1 MADGTQYSLTDDEIR
16 SASDALKAQE
26 QERRA
31 YRQQSWDMTQP
42 APEQAAEAMKLGGK
56 FGVPRQAV
64 EADPDY
70 WRQRDADAQRR
81 LMESASP
88 KTMAWLDDEENYSVG
103 KDDIDIWGS
112 IEGYFGDLARDPITT
127 GAKTGSAI
135 GGAAKAGWLSFQSTG
150 ADADREQL
158 EKADRYYD
166 ELDAWQA
173 REAER
178 KAAGKGGL
186 MGRLGFNT
194 VDVGSVRLQLPG
206 DTDPMPQPTTRLI
219 DEAFKQDREW
229 WQTALG
235 LPGKGYRD
243 NPREVVTA
251 IKPLIQDKMDEAVR
265 VSMAKNKAVEEA
277 MPQTGDFLADSLLG
291 GVRAITEMVPLMVSA
306 IATRGK
312 SIPTAVMGAQVYYNE
327 YATGRERELGIDK
340 ATERAV
346 LQAGVEAVSERIS
359 LGIIDN
365 MLKDNGSL
373 ALRFGKGMIL
383 EQGQE
388 QIATMGGRLVDW
400 AYLEQGKTLDQFIAE
415 TPRSMLQTSITTLVA
430 SSGMQTTFLVADYAT
445 KALIN
450 DSLMMQPSK
459 ADKKIDDLLNAVSK
473 SRLRARSPEKAAA
486 LATQL
491 AEGTGAETVVIDLDG
506 LAQSLEAAGLNIMD
520 AMTEMGIPADAINET
535 AIVMGQV
542 EVPTARLMVSEG
554 IQTHRDKVQPHL
566 RLKGEDLT
574 PAQKEAI
581 GAEAANQA
589 AKFSEAIREDVAR
602 DADFAG
608 QIAEVEDQV
617 TEQLRT
623 AGFSGQTSVL
633 RANAVLASRM
643 AGYIAKRSGKDVRSV
658 WAEMGPKIVGSF
670 GEAGTT
676 DVLRSDAD
684 SVNTNSIVAR
694 GEYSRGLGAFSV
706 EIVPEQRAD
715 GSYVLTRKIT
725 DEDGE
730 KQEFFNKDGSW
741 QGGRPSTVILD
752 SGIGGVTQGPE
763 VFPDIA
769 SALQM
774 GRQTGLPEGAEIVS
788 GDQSASAD
796 LLAQSIRQAARMDM
810 TEVKQWVI
818 DNVTATESDFPNG
831 DVLTVIKF
839 PLTEDAG
846 APEVMLSIRL
856 KADGQNQSGRADVN
870 LFLDNQMA
878 DALDSVEDP
887 AERGTLAKIMFAKT
901 VMVMRQYAA
910 EYDVK
915 AFNFIAAES
924 QAEGTNAKSREDLY
938 RFMLSSLPLSGY
950 TAYELDNQMSVVREQ
965 DGAKSADPLFP
976 SKGFVLV
983 RDGVNVE
990 EFARNE
996 IIRGSQRG
1004 GDAGEVVTALTAT
1017 RLGRKDSG
1025 DRGGRGRGGV
1035 GAAGA
1040 GGVQQADDTLAQTIL
1055 ADPEVQEAM
1064 ADPETDVL
1072 PLTDDMQVTELDEFL
1087 AFHGTL
1093 AKFDKFEMDKMGS
1106 GEGAQAFGPGH
1117 YFTQSRGVA
1126 EWYRKR
1132 MKQLA
1137 PGLRMGKEAFNK
1149 SNPAHFAMA
1158 QYWQFRNKNLYH
1170 ELFGGY
1176 KSTVSDS
1183 THSRAIERA
1192 IGWIQY
1198 EINAMQDSYIRR
1210 EPPDY
1215 ASPERP
1221 VIKDR
1226 QELIRFLEAGIAHL
1240 KTLDPNSTRGIPRP
1254 SRKALR
1260 GGGNIYTVA
1269 VKLPSEFTIQL
1280 DLPFGEQPAKVQAA
1294 FRAAAEQG
1302 TLDDVAKAALEK
1314 YGDATRMTVLVA
1326 ALKAKDSPAM
1336 AVMRANGIR
1345 GVRYLDGLSR
1355 GKKNKAGQTYNYV
1368 VFDDADV
1375 KIIDRTGF
1383 LFQSMDGVQQERRG
1397 GYSPSTRQIV
1407 FTEARDVSTFM
1418 HETAHWFLDTLEKLA
1433 PTEAWAAADLA
1444 EIEAWWAGVKDTP
1457 KMAAVRARYSVVPSD
1472 GGWQVSYRGQPMERP
1487 FATEAE
1493 AMARIEWRERQ
1504 EAFAETFEQYLQT
1517 GKAPVPKLVEVFRAF
1532 RDWLVQLYKGMAP
1545 REREALN
1552 PAIQAVFDRVLA
1564 VDTEVDAASAEAFR
1578 DADTMAK
1585 DMLAKGVITERQY
1598 RMVGERLN
1606 KAREE
1611 VKEEMIARALQEE
1624 MRTREDWWA
1633 KEKARVKGD
1642 LARAFDKSEVGRA
1655 FNWLAYGEW
1664 KGDVVDDGEVA
1675 PERADAL
1682 SDAELFQTGAD
1693 RPIRTRLLTPPKD
1706 MSEVQSWLMELQ
1718 GNRDPVDVAE
1728 ILGMEYKPSA
1738 ITQKNA
1744 VGERIRARIEQE
1756 RTDALQLVYKR
1767 SRELKPPDY
1776 AAMKAEAGIPE
1787 EAQQASAD
1795 ILPFRPRSDDSLS
1808 QSMRDTIRPAAQQDI
1823 TNAPQAP
1830 SRQAMLSDLNT
1841 LTRMAE
1847 MMLADAQSDALAN
1860 ATLRL
1865 RQTMEREDGTPND
1878 EFRGQYVSGLMMLSD
1893 ALQGVQGGD
1902 VLAAAVKQNLETGTG
1917 AGVRAAL
1924 EHRGIRIMAPENIGE
1939 PPMLLVNEK
1948 AYEGDMLFQTAPA
1961 QPRTLFVAHN
1971 TSEEKLRK
1979 TLELGGFPMPS
1990 LAVARTDKGG
2000 FPSFG
2005 EITFLAD
2012 PRILD
2017 EKDVTAYD
2025 ADIYSPT
2032 VPEKFPKVSPE
2043 KAGAFVKKA
2052 KAFIPEGAMIPDY
2065 LGYDETDRELP
2076 RTLMNSELVQLAYLS
2091 EQGKAP
2097 KLKKLKVAKEVKAAL
2112 ATEYESPERAE
2123 LALAYY
2129 TRLDQELNAARAE
2142 KGIEPTNI
2150 WVEDDGTLSYR
2161 NQRNFD
2167 DLISEAKRSPF
2178 DQKAYKSELYN
2189 RTMGTLAAREKFA
2202 QYTANLAGEITE
2214 SYRIFKGFTYSGN
2227 RKWVPFN
2234 LENVMAEMRKDLRE
2248 GNHDSFGG
2256 TGSIRARV
2264 GTTAMPKMKDV
2275 QRNRDRIVSEDEMKE
2290 IKDRQAERFMSLADE
2305 IARYYKFAATGLQYY
2320 DAAAE
2325 AIALGPKEW
2334 RENFTEE
2341 ALPAIRAYVEEL
2353 KALPTEYFEA
2363 KANRV
2368 MQIGDFAVAVVPR
2381 TVSPDI
2387 KQALQDAGVQVRYY
2401 KTGDEADRLRAI
2413 GQQDEMLFQTRT
2425 FNPPGHGPVAPPP
2438 DVPPVRLD
2446 LKIVR
2451 DLYGEE
2457 AVRKLPAALRRRS
2470 STSSNVTDMLAM
2482 IETVRKTLA
2491 KKKRGPQT
2499 LTQFIM
2505 AKKRTKQDGTK
2516 EDIPWGIKGAAD
2528 ELKAMGL
2535 GKLINEKSGRTLDY
2549 VREAAEEAGFIRP
2562 RAVDADLNREAS
2574 DLDTTLNDLLEAL
2587 GREAKGEAVVRIGE
2601 EGDTKEAEDARV
2613 WADWLSQNG
2622 VDIYEADKKKLRA
2635 SVEAMLSQTDESLI
2649 SPDQAAELFGFP
2661 NGEELLKALAQVGNR
2676 DKFLDTQADRQLG
2689 EEFGDM
2695 MKDGTLIEEARAA
2708 ARLSILGR
2716 QSEIELEALSRAV
2729 GQQASANYAK
2739 QMARDIIALRTVK
2752 EIAAYERDLDNERRF
2767 SKQALSAVAKGDYAA
2782 ALKAKQRQIIAA
2794 QMYREGKKAHE
2805 RIEKQR
2811 KDLLKYLT
2819 SEGRRD
2825 KIDAGYLEKIEDI
2838 LDAFELR
2845 VSKQG
2850 PAVQRERTSAAKY
2863 VAEMDAAGRE
2873 DEVAPEARLLAELAA
2888 KTTWRNLTGA
2898 EVDYLV
2904 GTVSNLAHLGRTKD
2918 SLIRA
2923 QEKRKFRALIDALTD
2938 RMNQTGK
2945 LPGVTRERSPTKTTT
2960 ETLVDALRE
2969 GHSWL
2974 MRPEHQA
2981 RSLDGGELGP
2991 VWEAIFRPIS
3001 EAGDVESR
3009 MMREATQLYRKAWDK
3024 FTSAERNAMS
3034 KRSISV
3040 PELPGIGKRFTKLD
3054 LISVALNWGVTYNHE
3069 VLLEGYGWTAD
3080 QVEAALFRVL
3090 TDKDWDLVESIW
3102 AISGMYKAEAF
3113 AVEKDMTGVEPK
3125 SVEGI
3130 SFTLPSG
3137 RKIEGKYYHIQYD
3150 ASQPG
3155 KMSRRQAKDNDAEAL
3170 SSHRKSRTKAMT
3182 KNGGLIERKG
3192 SGGRKVKLGL
3202 SVFEKALSE
3211 TIHDIA
3217 FRRAVYDVGRIVAD
3231 DQFADTY
3238 QEVAGMEAY
3247 RQLNVWLK
3255 DVAMPPM
3262 EVLDPIVKAFAHVRR
3277 NVPLAVM
3284 GYKVGTALIQPTGL
3298 LAAMPLVGHR
3308 RVLVAVAR
3316 SFANLQGSMYGA
3328 WKQVASM
3335 SELMRD
3341 RVAGYER
3348 DVRETTTA
3356 MTKGG
3361 ALDIMR
3367 RNAFVFITGMDIAVS
3382 VPTWMAAYG
3391 KAMDG
3396 KVKGIDAGNQEDAV
3410 AFADS
3415 IIRRT
3420 QTAGKTQDLSRF
3432 QRGGEFQKQI
3442 SMIFGYFNNLYALSA
3457 QQTLDMRRGN
3467 LSKAQ
3472 YAWHMTILFV
3482 AIPLFAELLAGRLI
3496 PDDDD
3501 EDEATIEGNIATTLI
3516 SNFSGMFPGIRDAVA
3531 LNLKPEFGYRMS
3543 PTAKFAEDIGKTAGL
3558 PLQLLLDDEREL
3570 TEADVKRAVNT
3581 AGALRG
3587 IPSAQINIS
3596 GDYIIDVLEGEED
3609 PMADPADAAREALVR
3624 NTR

>member
-26 QERRA
+26 EERRA
-31 YRQQSWDMTQP
+31 YRQQSWDMTQGSP
-42 APEQAAEAMKLGGK
+42 DEAAEAMKLGDK
-56 FGVPRQAV
+56 YGVPRQAV
-64 EADPDY
+64 EADPDF

-88 KTMAWLDDEENYSVG
+88 KTMAWLDDEQNYSVG

-127 GAKTGSAI
+127 GVKTGSAI

-166 ELDAWQA
+166 ELDAWKA

-178 KAAGKGGL
+178 TAAGKGGF

-194 VDVGSVRLQLPG
+194 VDVGTLRLQLPG
-206 DTDPMPQPTTRLI
+206 DTDPMPEPTARLI
-219 DEAFKQDREW
+219 DEAFKKDREW

-235 LPGKGYRD
+235 LPGKGYRE

-251 IKPLIQDKMDEAVR
+251 IKPLIQDKMDEAIRTSV
-265 VSMAKNKAVEEA
+265 AKNKAVDEA

-291 GVRAITEMVPLMVSA
+291 GVRAITEMTPLIVSA

-312 SIPTAVMGAQVYYNE
+312 SVPTVVMGSQVYYNE
-327 YATGRERELGIDK
+327 YATGRERELGINK

-359 LGIIDN
+359 LGMIDD
-365 MLKDNGSL
+365 MLKDKGSL
-373 ALRFGKGMIL
+373 VLRASKFIVK

-388 QIATMGGRLVDW
+388 QIATIGNRLVDW
-400 AYLEQGKTLDQFIAE
+400 SYLEQGKTLDEFVAE

-430 SSGMQTTFLVADYAT
+430 SSGMQTTFLAVDYAT

-473 SRLRARSPEKAAA
+473 SKLRARSPEKAAA

-506 LAQSLEAAGLNIMD
+506 LAQSLEAAGLDVMATMEELGVSSD
-520 AMTEMGIPADAINET
+520 ALSSTAVFMGT
-535 AIVMGQV
+535 AEI
-542 EVPTARLMVSEG
+542 PTARLMVSEG

-574 PAQKEAI
+574 PAQKETMSGEMNAY
-581 GAEAANQA
+581 
-589 AKFSEAIREDVAR
+589 AKGTSEYIKELVASDADVASQK
-602 DADFAG
+602 AD
-608 QIAEVEDQV
+608 VEESV
-617 TEQLRT
+617 ATALRES
-623 AGFSGQTSVL
+623 GFSGQPTVIRANSVL
-633 RANAVLASRM
+633 MSNFAVYGAMQRAKETGEPV
-643 AGYIAKRSGKDVRSV
+643 DVAAF
-658 WAEMGPKIVGSF
+658 WAENGPSIVGSF
-670 GEAGTT
+670 GADLQT
-676 DVLRSDAD
+676 DVLRQ
-684 SVNTNSIVAR
+684 
-694 GEYSRGLGAFSV
+694 E
-706 EIVPEQRAD
+706 
-715 GSYVLTRKIT
+715 
-725 DEDGE
+725 DEAMLE
-730 KQEFFNKDGSW
+730 
-741 QGGRPSTVILD
+741 
-752 SGIGGVTQGPE
+752 
-763 VFPDIA
+763 
-769 SALQM
+769 
-774 GRQTGLPEGAEIVS
+774 
-788 GDQSASAD
+788 
-796 LLAQSIRQAARMDM
+796 QSIRTAVRMPM
-810 TEVKQWVI
+810 TEVNDWVKQ
-818 DNVTATESDFPNG
+818 NTETNIQTFQNG
-831 DVLTVIKF
+831 DESAVITF
-839 PLTEDAG
+839 PLTDDPG
-846 APEVMLSIRL
+846 APPVMVGIRL
-856 KADGQNQSGRADVN
+856 SKKGRADVN
-870 LFLDNQMA
+870 LFLDNKMS
-878 DALDSVEDP
+878 DALDGVEDV
-887 AERGTLAKIMFAKT
+887 AERSRAATEMFSRA

-910 EYDVK
+910 ETPDLK
-915 AFNFIAAES
+915 AFTFTAAES
-924 QAEGTNAKSREDLY
+924 QAEGTNPKSREALY
-938 RFMLSSLPLSGY
+938 RFLLSSMQFDGY
-950 TAYELDNQMSVVREQ
+950 TAYEIASQTSVVNTSDTGE
-965 DGAKSADPLFP
+965 KSANPLFP
-976 SKGFVLV
+976 SAGFVLI
-983 RDGVNVE
+983 RDGVDVN

-996 IIRGSQRG
+996 ILRGNQSG
-1004 GDAGEVVTALTAT
+1004 GGAGEVVTALSAV
-1017 RLGRKDSG
+1017 RLSDASGRRVG
-1025 DRGGRGRGGV
+1025 HGGSRVR
-1035 GAAGA
+1035 AAGA
-1040 GGVQQADDTLAQTIL
+1040 GGVGQLQDDTLAQTIL
-1055 ADPEVQEAM
+1055 ADPEVREAM
-1064 ADPETDVL
+1064 DDPETDVL

-1093 AKFDKFEMDKMGS
+1093 AKFDKFEMDKIGS

-1132 MKQLA
+1132 MKKLA

-1149 SNPAHFAMA
+1149 ANPAHFAMTE
-1158 QYWQFRNKNLYH
+1158 YWRSRNKELYH
-1170 ELFGGY
+1170 ELFGGW
-1176 KSTVSDS
+1176 KSSVSDS
-1183 THSRAIERA
+1183 PHSFAIKRAIRSLE
-1192 IGWIQY
+1192 Y
-1198 EINAMQDSYIRR
+1198 EIGQLTDPYWYPGGGVS
-1210 EPPDY
+1210 EY
-1215 ASPERP
+1215 ATPQRP
-1221 VIKDR
+1221 VIKDAE
-1226 QELIRFLEAGIAHL
+1226 ELIKFLEAGIAHL
-1240 KTLDPNSTRGIPRP
+1240 KSLDPDSTRGIPKPTKR
-1254 SRKALR
+1254 ALR

-1280 DLPFGEQPAKVQAA
+1280 DLPFGDQPAKVQAA
-1294 FRAAAEQG
+1294 FRASAEAGHLGDAA
-1302 TLDDVAKAALEK
+1302 AALEK
-1314 YGDATRMTVLVA
+1314 YGDETRMTVLVA

-1336 AVMRANGIR
+1336 EVMRANGIK

-1355 GKKNKAGQTYNYV
+1355 GKKNKANQTYNYV
-1368 VFDDADV
+1368 VFEDADV

-1457 KMAAVRARYSVVPSD
+1457 AMAAVRARYSVVPSG
-1472 GGWQVSYRGQPMERP
+1472 GGWQVLYQGQPMERP
-1487 FATEAE
+1487 FASEAE

-1517 GKAPVPKLVEVFRAF
+1517 GKAPTPKLVEVFRAF
-1532 RDWLVQLYKGMAP
+1532 RDWLVNLYKGMAP

-1611 VKEEMIARALQEE
+1611 VKEEMIARALKEE

-1633 KEKARVKGD
+1633 KERQRVKGD
-1642 LARAFDKSEVGRA
+1642 LARAFDKSEVGRV

-1664 KGDVVDDGEVA
+1664 KGDVAEDGEVA

-1682 SDAELFQTGAD
+1682 SDAELFQFAGVRAIGAD
-1693 RPIRTRLLTPPKD
+1693 LSQLERAKELKRQGVGRDEIWSQTGWNEKVDGNWRFEISDAGAKLTGVKSGRLEDVLEHDALYAAYPGLRDAIVENDSNVALANISIEEGPIVIRINWNRAERQDGSALVSLMHEIQHGIQKLEDWTNGFSPDAVTLDAQDAVHKVRKQIEPERLEFVPWWTPVDLYNRVNGEVEARATQKRLEMTAEERRSTPPEK
-1706 MSEVQSWLMELQ
+1706 SEDIP
-1718 GNRDPVDVAE
+1718 RDRQIKNPALLSAVNQQRNKVLA
-1728 ILGMEYKPSA
+1728 LLAGKPSSIPLDYTA
-1738 ITQKNA
+1738 
-1744 VGERIRARIEQE
+1744 
-1756 RTDALQLVYKR
+1756 DDLFAL
-1767 SRELKPPDY
+1767 
-1776 AAMKAEAGIPE
+1776 
-1787 EAQQASAD
+1787 
-1795 ILPFRPRSDDSLS
+1795 SDDSL
-1808 QSMRDTIRPAAQQDI
+1808 A
-1823 TNAPQAP
+1823 
-1830 SRQAMLSDLNT
+1830 
-1841 LTRMAE
+1841 
-1847 MMLADAQSDALAN
+1847 
-1860 ATLRL
+1860 
-1865 RQTMEREDGTPND
+1865 
-1878 EFRGQYVSGLMMLSD
+1878 
-1893 ALQGVQGGD
+1893 
-1902 VLAAAVKQNLETGTG
+1902 
-1917 AGVRAAL
+1917 
-1924 EHRGIRIMAPENIGE
+1924 
-1939 PPMLLVNEK
+1939 
-1948 AYEGDMLFQTAPA
+1948 
-1961 QPRTLFVAHN
+1961 
-1971 TSEEKLRK
+1971 
-1979 TLELGGFPMPS
+1979 
-1990 LAVARTDKGG
+1990 
-2000 FPSFG
+2000 
-2005 EITFLAD
+2005 
-2012 PRILD
+2012 
-2017 EKDVTAYD
+2017 
-2025 ADIYSPT
+2025 
-2032 VPEKFPKVSPE
+2032 
-2043 KAGAFVKKA
+2043 
-2052 KAFIPEGAMIPDY
+2052 
-2065 LGYDETDRELP
+2065 
-2076 RTLMNSELVQLAYLS
+2076 
-2091 EQGKAP
+2091 
-2097 KLKKLKVAKEVKAAL
+2097 
-2112 ATEYESPERAE
+2112 
-2123 LALAYY
+2123 
-2129 TRLDQELNAARAE
+2129 
-2142 KGIEPTNI
+2142 
-2150 WVEDDGTLSYR
+2150 
-2161 NQRNFD
+2161 
-2167 DLISEAKRSPF
+2167 
-2178 DQKAYKSELYN
+2178 
-2189 RTMGTLAAREKFA
+2189 
-2202 QYTANLAGEITE
+2202 
-2214 SYRIFKGFTYSGN
+2214 
-2227 RKWVPFN
+2227 
-2234 LENVMAEMRKDLRE
+2234 
-2248 GNHDSFGG
+2248 
-2256 TGSIRARV
+2256 
-2264 GTTAMPKMKDV
+2264 
-2275 QRNRDRIVSEDEMKE
+2275 
-2290 IKDRQAERFMSLADE
+2290 
-2305 IARYYKFAATGLQYY
+2305 
-2320 DAAAE
+2320 
-2325 AIALGPKEW
+2325 
-2334 RENFTEE
+2334 
-2341 ALPAIRAYVEEL
+2341 
-2353 KALPTEYFEA
+2353 
-2363 KANRV
+2363 
-2368 MQIGDFAVAVVPR
+2368 
-2381 TVSPDI
+2381 
-2387 KQALQDAGVQVRYY
+2387 
-2401 KTGDEADRLRAI
+2401 
-2413 GQQDEMLFQTRT
+2413 QTRT

-2457 AVRKLPAALRRRS
+2457 AVKKLPAAVRRRS

-2491 KKKRGPQT
+2491 KKRKGPQT

-2505 AKKRTKQDGTK
+2505 AKKRTNQDGTK

-2562 RAVDADLNREAS
+2562 RAIDADLNREAS
-2574 DLDTTLNDLLEAL
+2574 DLDTTTNDLLEAL
-2587 GREAKGEAVVRIGE
+2587 AREAKGEAVVRIGE

-2622 VDIYEADKKKLRA
+2622 VDIYEADKKVLKA

-2661 NGEELLKALAQVGNR
+2661 NGEELLNALAQVGNR
-2676 DKFLDTQADRQLG
+2676 DKFLNEQADRKMA

-2695 MKDGTLIEEARAA
+2695 MKDGTLIEEAREA
-2708 ARLSILGR
+2708 ARLDILGR

-2898 EVDYLV
+2898 EVEYLV

-2923 QEKRKFRALIDALTD
+2923 QEKRKFRGVIDSLTD

-2945 LPGVTRERSPTKTTT
+2945 LPGVTRERSPSKTAA
-2960 ETLVDALRE
+2960 EMLVDTLRE

-2991 VWEAIFRPIS
+2991 IWDAIFRPMA
-3001 EAGDVESR
+3001 EAADVESR
-3009 MMREATQLYRKAWDK
+3009 MMREATELYRAAWSK
-3024 FTSAERNAMS
+3024 FSMAERNAMS
-3034 KRSISV
+3034 KRTVSV
-3040 PELPGIGKRFTKLD
+3040 PELPAIGKRFTRLD
-3054 LISVALNWGVTYNHE
+3054 LISIALNWGVPYNRE

-3080 QVEAALFRVL
+3080 QVEAALFRTL
-3090 TDKDWDLVESIW
+3090 DDSHWDLVESIW

-3211 TIHDIA
+3211 TVHDIA

-3231 DQFADTY
+3231 DQFADMY
-3238 QEVAGMEAY
+3238 QDVAGMEAY

-3277 NVPLAVM
+3277 NIPLAVM

-3298 LAAMPLVGHR
+3298 LAAMPIVGHR
-3308 RVLVAVAR
+3308 RVAFAVAKA
-3316 SFANLQGSMYGA
+3316 FANPKGSIYA
-3328 WKQVASM
+3328 TWKQVAAM
-3335 SELMRD
+3335 SEFMAD

-3361 ALDIMR
+3361 PLDFMR
-3367 RNAFVFITGMDIAVS
+3367 RNAFVFITGIDIAVS

-3396 KVKGIDAGNQEDAV
+3396 KVKGIDVGVEEDAI
-3410 AFADS
+3410 AYADS

-3442 SMIFGYFNNLYALSA
+3442 SMIFGYFNNLYSLSA

-3467 LSKAQ
+3467 LSRAEW
-3472 YAWHMTILFV
+3472 AWHMSILFV
-3482 AIPLFAELLAGRLI
+3482 AIPLLAEVFAGRLF

-3501 EDEATIEGNIATTLI
+3501 DEATLEGNIAMTII
-3516 SNFSGMFPGIRDAVA
+3516 SNFTGMFPGIRDAVSV
-3531 LNLKPEFGYRMS
+3531 NIKPEFGYRMS
-3543 PTAKFAEDIGKTAGL
+3543 PTAKFVEDAAKTAGL
-3558 PLQLLLDDEREL
+3558 PAQMLLDEEREL

-3581 AGALRG
+3581 VGAITGL
-3587 IPSAQINIS
+3587 PSAQINIT
-3596 GDYIIDVLEGEED
+3596 GDYIVDALEGSED
-3609 PMADPADAAREALVR
+3609 PMADPADAAREAFVR
-3624 NTR
+3624 NSR